1 MSNHSWRRYSG
12 VFQKLNMEKTKEY
25 FNHILH
31 WDNQVLWLALAF
43 HAGFLNAGGFLA
55 CHRFVSHMTGF
66 GTQIGVSVSFKEYL
80 IAGEMIFAPISFIAG
95 SGLAGYLIDRKIDKN
110 SQPRLIQ
117 GILIM
122 IFLNLSVFLGG
133 VTGFFGVF
141 GEPLLLQR
149 DFLLLFIL
157 TFICGL
163 QNGLFVSMTTGQ
175 IRTTHIT
182 GLSTDIGLNFVR
194 QLYMKAGAAKKVHN
208 QKNFLRIKTVL
219 SFSIGSLIAAIIFK
233 DVEYWG
239 FLVSSAISLAIL
251 FWVLKMRNKVG
262 AVG

>member
-1 MSNHSWRRYSG
+1 
-12 VFQKLNMEKTKEY
+12 MEKDKDY

-31 WDNQVLWLALAF
+31 WDNQVLWIALAF

-66 GTQIGVSVSFKEYL
+66 GTQIGVSVGFKEYL
-80 IAGEMIFAPISFIAG
+80 IAAEMVLAPISFIAG
-95 SGLAGYLIDRKIDKN
+95 SGFAAYLIDRKIDKN
-110 SQPRLIQ
+110 SEPRLLQ

-133 VTGFFGVF
+133 ITGFFGVF

-163 QNGLFVSMTTGQ
+163 QNGLFVSLTSGQ

-182 GLSTDIGLNFVR
+182 GLSTDIGLNLVR
-194 QLYMKAGAAKKVHN
+194 GWYMKEGSAKKV
-208 QKNFLRIKTVL
+208 QSRKNNLRIKTVL
-219 SFSIGSLIAAIIFK
+219 GFSIGSFIGAIIFK

-239 FLVSSAISLAIL
+239 FFASSVISLGIL
-251 FWVLKMRNKVG
+251 FWTVKVSAKVG
-262 AVG
+262 DIGG